1 MIDKGSSE
9 DIGGCSHKRIFGTT
23 WIADMEIREG
33 GNGNGGDAGQQ
44 QKRCGTKEL
53 AFLGN

>member
-33 GNGNGGDAGQQ
+33 GNGNGGDTGQQ